1 MGSCKFLFDSS
12 FQTKIGKISERQ
24 HLSTIIKTHYP
35 PNARSLR
42 QIYSARSSCFFYFL
56 TSLFNNR
63 RYNLSH
69 WWILREVHH
78 VLLSDFHANIH

>member
-1 MGSCKFLFDSS
+1 MQGASGRFILP
-12 FQTKIGKISERQ
+12 EA
-24 HLSTIIKTHYP
+24 P
-35 PNARSLR
+35 V
-42 QIYSARSSCFFYFL
+42 FFYFL

-69 WWILREVHH
+69 WWILREFHH